1 MSERPVLLITGAS
14 KGIGA
19 HLALHYVERGYQV
32 VGCSRGPSSI
42 EADGY
47 RHVLLDVGDEPA
59 VNEMFRGIRK
69 EFGRLDALVN
79 NAGVAAMN
87 HSLLTPMENVAEM
100 VTTNFVATF
109 LFCREAAKMMSGRQ
123 SGRIVNFTS
132 VAVPLRL
139 EGEAAYASSKAAV
152 EALTGILSKELA
164 PYQITV
170 NAVGPGPVE
179 TDLIRSIPSAKL
191 EELLARQA
199 FHRFT
204 EMDEVAHVVDFFLS
218 PDSRSV
224 TGQVI
229 YLGGV

>member
-1 MSERPVLLITGAS
+1 VSERPVLLITGAS

-19 HLALHYVERGYQV
+19 HLALHYVEQGYQV

-47 RHVLLDVGDEPA
+47 RHVQLDVGDEPA

-100 VTTNFVATF
+100 MTTNFVATF
-109 LFCREAAKMMSGRQ
+109 LFCREAGKMMSGRQ

-152 EALTGILSKELA
+152 EALTGILAKELA
-164 PYQITV
+164 PHQITV

-191 EELLARQA
+191 KELLARQA
-199 FHRFT
+199 FQRFT